1 MEGVD
6 STPNVEE
13 VPMNPGMNLTRT
25 ATGLAVAGLLAVG
38 VAVAGPRPL
47 DRGHGWHGGQ
57 KMQFL
62 SQLDLSEDQK
72 TQVKAIFDEE
82 HAKMA
87 PLAEKNMK
95 ARHALGEAIHAP
107 TFDESAVRAAAAQA
121 AVVESDLAVERARL
135 ASRIRGVLTP
145 DQQKQLDA
153 LRQQS
158 LERMQ
163 ERSDQHRG
171 AWSDDSA
178 EEQ

>member
-1 MEGVD
+1 
-6 STPNVEE
+6 
-13 VPMNPGMNLTRT
+13 MNPGMRSTRT

-38 VAVAGPRPL
+38 VALAGPRPM
-47 DRGHGWHGGQ
+47 DRAHGWHGGP
-57 KMQFL
+57 KMPFL
-62 SQLDLSEDQK
+62 SQLNLSEDQK

-87 PLAEKNMK
+87 PLAEKGME

-121 AVVESDLAVERARL
+121 AIVESDLAVERARF

-145 DQQKQLDA
+145 DQQKQMDT

-158 LERMQ
+158 LQRMHQ
-163 ERSDQHRG
+163 RSDEDRG
-171 AWSDDSA
+171 DWSEDPADSA
-178 EEQ
+178 NDQ